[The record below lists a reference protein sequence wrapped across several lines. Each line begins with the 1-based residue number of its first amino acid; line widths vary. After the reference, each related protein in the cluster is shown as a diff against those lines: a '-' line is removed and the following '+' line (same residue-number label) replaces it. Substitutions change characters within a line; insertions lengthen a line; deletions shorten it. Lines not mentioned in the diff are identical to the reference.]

1 MTSSF
6 ESDREHLLSNKS
18 LLPPSLYST
27 SAANSTTTL
36 TTTAPSIA
44 PDDSITPTQSRIDLT
59 NTNVT
64 STPETESEAKRPTPY
79 KGFPSEEA
87 YLEALRSWVS
97 EKTHIKFDTALIGWQ
112 GTKTMQ
118 DYANQPGIEFA
129 WRTRMK
135 ERKAEKQRRATI
147 AEGASGSG
155 DKLPTPSTGRR
166 LSSAFRWSPKT
177 SSPLT
182 TTRTR

>member
-1 MTSSF
+1 MTSF
-6 ESDREHLLSNKS
+6 ESDREHLLSNRS
-18 LLPPSLYST
+18 LLQPSLYSA
-27 SAANSTTTL
+27 SANNSNTTL
-36 TTTAPSIA
+36 NTSAPSIA
-44 PDDSITPTQSRIDLT
+44 PDDSVTPTQSTT
-59 NTNVT
+59 NLNAQVPNTDSET
-64 STPETESEAKRPTPY
+64 TPQLKAPTPY

-87 YLEALRSWVS
+87 YLAALRSWAM
-97 EKTHIKFDTALIGWQ
+97 EKEFIKFDTALVGWQ
-112 GTKTMQ
+112 GKKTMD

-147 AEGASGSG
+147 AAGANING
-155 DKLPTPSTGRR
+155 DAPPTPSSGRR
-166 LSSAFRWSPKT
+166 FSSAFRWSPKT